1 MFEQIKHPTHTN
13 TREEPPVNNLN
24 YPDPG
29 KLTEEAAKLNTIIKQ
44 LGEPLENNLNYP
56 DPVKLTQ
63 GIAKLNIMIKE
74 VESEENTSD
83 TVLFASHSRSMRTV
97 DD

>member
-13 TREEPPVNNLN
+13 TREEPVNNLN
-24 YPDPG
+24 YADPG

-44 LGEPLENNLNYP
+44 LEEPLENNLNYP

-63 GIAKLNIMIKE
+63 EIAKLNIIIKE

-83 TVLFASHSRSMRTV
+83 TALFASHSRSMRTV